1 MRLKIAAPIMV
12 VGALLVLLG
21 IGQLTFWAPPETVTA
36 SVPAGAQSG
45 PVTVIDA
52 SAKEADARDVDITV
66 RSEGQFTLA
75 VGRAADVDAW
85 VGEAAHLRVTGAD
98 GEGLQTEFADGE
110 ESVPNPSGSDL
121 WTSEETAEGALTHRW
136 LDPGDGDWSIL
147 LAADGESPAP
157 TEVSIT
163 WPNEET
169 TPWAVPLIVAGAL
182 LLVLGIALSFI
193 SPRGGRKRPAAVGS
207 RAYAR
212 QESRRRE
219 GRRGFS
225 ALPAPL
231 KASLATVLAVAL
243 GSTAVGGA
251 HAATSEPA
259 PSSSD
264 AAAPS
269 GAASVP
275 AVPAEDGES
284 FPVVLESQLNRI
296 LDSVGTTVAEAD
308 AAADATLLE
317 PRVTEAALALRSANY
332 SVRSQAGDVAAPT
345 PVAAGPV
352 LTSMVPTGSE
362 WPRTVVA
369 LTQGEG
375 NPVPHA
381 LVLLQ
386 ADPRSNYKLSS
397 AIQMLPGTT
406 FPTTG
411 SPEGLENIPLDEA
424 GDLTA
429 SPQVAIES
437 IADFLTT
444 PDGDNQETFEPN
456 SFADAIT
463 SFQSDVVADPDN
475 ESAEITFAHN
485 AVPGNTHAIST
496 GDGGAMVFGYLDHTY
511 SSIPEGAGD
520 SITLEGT
527 VYETL
532 TGEDSTEEGID
543 VRYGEAVMMY
553 VPPADSGQ
561 KLTVIGATQQ
571 LLSADL
577 R

>member
-1 MRLKIAAPIMV
+1 M
-12 VGALLVLLG
+12 
-21 IGQLTFWAPPETVTA
+21 
-36 SVPAGAQSG
+36 
-45 PVTVIDA
+45 
-52 SAKEADARDVDITV
+52 
-66 RSEGQFTLA
+66 
-75 VGRAADVDAW
+75 
-85 VGEAAHLRVTGAD
+85 
-98 GEGLQTEFADGE
+98 
-110 ESVPNPSGSDL
+110 
-121 WTSEETAEGALTHRW
+121 
-136 LDPGDGDWSIL
+136 
-147 LAADGESPAP
+147 
-157 TEVSIT
+157 
-163 WPNEET
+163 
-169 TPWAVPLIVAGAL
+169 
-182 LLVLGIALSFI
+182 
-193 SPRGGRKRPAAVGS
+193 
-207 RAYAR
+207 
-212 QESRRRE
+212 
-219 GRRGFS
+219 
-225 ALPAPL
+225 
-231 KASLATVLAVAL
+231 
-243 GSTAVGGA
+243 
-251 HAATSEPA
+251 
-259 PSSSD
+259 
-264 AAAPS
+264 
-269 GAASVP
+269 
-275 AVPAEDGES
+275 
-284 FPVVLESQLNRI
+284 VLESQLNRI

-411 SPEGLENIPLDEA
+411 SPEGLENVPLDEA

-429 SPQVAIES
+429 SPQAAIES

-485 AVPGNTHAIST
+485 AVPENTHAIST